1 MFAKH
6 RAREQGR
13 RRKGERGG
21 VRYSGDGSGDAGQR
35 LVTRRQSSLWS
46 HTRGGRRHAESL
58 FQRCYADKGK
68 IKDRG

>member
-6 RAREQGR
+6 SAREQGR
-13 RRKGERGG
+13 RRIGGRGRA
-21 VRYSGDGSGDAGQR
+21 RYSDGGSGDAGQR

-46 HTRGGRRHAESL
+46 HSRGGRRCIEPL
-58 FQRCYADKGK
+58 FQHSHANKGK